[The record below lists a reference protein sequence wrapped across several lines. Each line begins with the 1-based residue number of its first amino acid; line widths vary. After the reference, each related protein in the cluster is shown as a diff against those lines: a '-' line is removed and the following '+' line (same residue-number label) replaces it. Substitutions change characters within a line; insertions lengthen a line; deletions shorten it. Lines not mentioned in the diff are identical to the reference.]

1 MTEPRQDV
9 HLQPQRLLSFYDR
22 LRVRMVRYVARRSK
36 RLGPAA
42 VEALL
47 LVPDIFILLV
57 RLALDPKVPGGA
69 RALIGGAL
77 LYFVSP
83 VDLFPEAILG
93 PVGFLEDLVLA
104 SAVLSQALGGELE
117 PYARRYWS
125 GEQELREVLHDIAHS
140 ASSLLGGRLHR
151 RLERA
156 LARRGVELPP
166 AEPARR
172 LRPAGRSSRARRGGA
187 GEPAGPIVEEAWT
200 EPPVDPEL
208 RGGFES
214 PHRDR

>member
-9 HLQPQRLLSFYDR
+9 RLQPQRLLSFYDR

-47 LVPDIFILLV
+47 LVPDVFILLV

-125 GEQELREVLHDIAHS
+125 GDQELREVLHDIAHS

-156 LARRGVELPP
+156 LSRRGVELLP
-166 AEPARR
+166 AENGRR
-172 LRPAGRSSRARRGGA
+172 LEGRPGRSSSRGHRALDA
-187 GEPAGPIVEEAWT
+187 GEPIVEESWS
-200 EPPVDPEL
+200 EPAVDPDL

>member
-1 MTEPRQDV
+1 MTEPRDDV
-9 HLQPQRLLSFYDR
+9 RLQPQRLLSFYDR

-47 LVPDIFILLV
+47 LVPDVFILLV
-57 RLALDPKVPGGA
+57 RLALDPQVPGGA

-83 VDLFPEAILG
+83 LDLFPEAILG

-104 SAVLSQALGGELE
+104 AAVLAQALGGELE
-117 PYARRYWS
+117 PHARRYWS

-140 ASSLLGGRLHR
+140 ASSLLGGRVHR

-166 AEPARR
+166 AEPAGR
-172 LRPAGRSSRARRGGA
+172 RPAGLGG
-187 GEPAGPIVEEAWT
+187 GEPIVEEAWT
-200 EPPVDPEL
+200 EPSVDPEL
-208 RGGFES
+208 RGGFDS
-214 PHRDR
+214 PDR